1 MSGGGYGRPV
11 RWGEWRRLLEAYLR
25 PHRRLVAVLAVA
37 LFGAIG
43 LQVLTPQLVRQFV
56 DRATSPGEQ
65 ALGWVAGVYV
75 GAVLVQQALRV
86 LTTWLGEQVGW
97 MATNEL
103 RCDLMAHCLDLDPSF
118 HETHPPGAMIERI
131 DGDLNGLS
139 QFFSQFLLNVLGNL
153 LLLAGVLVV
162 VCVQHGAAG
171 ALIAGASIVSLGT
184 LVLVRRIAAPAWQR
198 SRESSASLFGY
209 IEERLSGIQDLRSA
223 GAEAHTVA
231 GFYGLGRD
239 RIRRVTRARQ
249 MDAIPWV
256 TSSAIAMAMTAI
268 SFVVPAQL
276 VRRGDITVGEAFVLY
291 FYAQLLVQPLNEMS
305 HQVETLQ
312 QAIAGGR
319 RVFELLGM
327 RSAIVDGARDDLPA
341 GAVDVALDGVTFG
354 YGDDP
359 DVLHDVDLAVPA
371 GTVLGIVGRT
381 GSGKSSIARL
391 LVRFHDVRAG
401 AVRIGGVDVREAA
414 RSHLRERVA
423 LITQE
428 VHLLRASVRDNL
440 TLFDA
445 AIDDADVTAAL
456 EALGLGRWLA
466 ALPDGL
472 DTELREGG
480 AGMSAGEAQLLSFA
494 RALLADPS
502 VVILDEASSRL
513 DPATEAVL
521 ERAVDALLAG
531 RTGIIIAHRL
541 ATLDRCDTV
550 CVLDHGH
557 VVEHGGRDALA
568 AHESSRFAALLRAG
582 LDTAVS

>member
-1 MSGGGYGRPV
+1 VS
-11 RWGEWRRLLEAYLR
+11 WGEWRRLLEVYLR

-37 LFGAIG
+37 LFGTIG

-56 DRATSPGEQ
+56 DRATSPGEH

-75 GAVLVQQALRV
+75 GAVLVQQGLRV
-86 LTTWLGEQVGW
+86 LTTWLSEQVGW
-97 MATNEL
+97 LATNEL
-103 RCDLMAHCLDLDPSF
+103 RCDLMAHCLELDPSF
-118 HETHPPGAMIERI
+118 HETHPPGALIERI
-131 DGDLNGLS
+131 DGDVNGLS
-139 QFFSQFLLNVLGNL
+139 QFFAQFLLNVVGNL
-153 LLLAGVLVV
+153 LLLTGVIVV
-162 VCVQHGAAG
+162 VTVQHGTSG
-171 ALIAGASIVSLGT
+171 VLIAAAAIVSLGI
-184 LVLVRRIAAPAWQR
+184 LVVVRRIAAPAWQR

-209 IEERLSGIQDLRSA
+209 IEERLAGTQDLRSA
-223 GAEAHTVA
+223 GAEAHTIV
-231 GFYGLGRD
+231 GLYGLARD
-239 RIRRVTRARQ
+239 RIQRITRARQ

-256 TSSAIAMAMTAI
+256 VSSAVAMSMTAI
-268 SFVVPAQL
+268 SFLVPARL
-276 VRRGDITVGEAFVLY
+276 VQQGSITVGEAFVFY

-327 RSAIVDGARDDLPA
+327 RSTIVDGDRRDLPS

-359 DVLHDVDLAVPA
+359 DVLHAIDLVVPS
-371 GTVLGIVGRT
+371 GSVLGIVGRT

-401 AVRIGGVDVREAA
+401 AVRIGGVDVRDVA
-414 RSHLRERVA
+414 RTHLRERVA

-445 AIDDADVTAAL
+445 AIDDADVHRAL
-456 EALGLGRWLA
+456 EALGLGRWLV

-541 ATLDRCDTV
+541 ATLDRCDDV
-550 CVLDHGH
+550 CVIDHGRI
-557 VVEHGGRDALA
+557 VEHGPRAVLA
-568 AHESSRFAALLRAG
+568 ADESSRFAALLQAG
-582 LDTAVS
+582 LDAVHQ